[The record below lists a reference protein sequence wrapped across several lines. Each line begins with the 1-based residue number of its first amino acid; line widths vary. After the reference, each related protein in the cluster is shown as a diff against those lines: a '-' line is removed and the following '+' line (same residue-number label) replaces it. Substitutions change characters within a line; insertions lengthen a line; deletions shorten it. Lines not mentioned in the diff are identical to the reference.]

1 MDSHSPSGPPSDPT
15 PAVPPDPGS
24 DQAAS
29 DQAAPEWPDVGAV
42 GPEAAPEATARSA
55 SPNTHQARRRAGRR
69 LPVVWR
75 ALTHA
80 LTPQGLRSSEL
91 ALTLLSVPVGVGVGL
106 AVAGLHA
113 LVLLLHSLAFKVPF
127 GEHLSGALFMQP
139 TLVLAA
145 PVVGGVLLAGLGL
158 LFRRARDTVDPIE
171 ANALY
176 GGRMSLRDS
185 LRLTLSIVV
194 SHGAGG
200 SVGMEAAFTQTGAGL
215 ASNFGRRLN
224 LRRNDLRTLV
234 GCGAAAAISAAFTAP
249 LAGAFYAFELVI
261 GTYTMA
267 TLAPV
272 CVAAVVANQV
282 AQVVLNR
289 PALFILAEPPV
300 ICGGDFITFLLVGL
314 AAGALAIATMQA
326 VTYAERAFRQL
337 PLPRAIHPIIG
348 GLLLGPMAL
357 VLPEVLGGGQGALQY
372 GFDHGYG
379 VGLALLMLVAKIV
392 ASALCLGA
400 GFRGGL
406 FSASLLLGSLFGSM
420 VSDIG
425 TLLPLGLVAQRS
437 AVMLVGMGSLAAAV
451 VGAPVTMVLL
461 VLELTGDLRASAGVL
476 MGVIA
481 STLLVR
487 ETFGYSFATWRFH
500 QRGVQIW
507 GGHDIG
513 WVKDMTVARLMRG
526 DPKTVPAAITLGA
539 LRVHYP
545 PGSAKTVFVLDDGGA
560 FAGRVDM
567 NAVHDP
573 QHELPADQAA
583 ATLARDREHFLLP
596 DQSVRMALQRFADW
610 DADSLPVVE
619 GVTSRRVIGYLTEAY
634 ALRRYSQE
642 LERRRG
648 DELGVRDL
656 FGGV

>member
-1 MDSHSPSGPPSDPT
+1 MDTFPPSPQTPAAPSGPES
-15 PAVPPDPGS
+15 
-24 DQAAS
+24 
-29 DQAAPEWPDVGAV
+29 
-42 GPEAAPEATARSA
+42 APEAEAEGTAAAAMGS
-55 SPNTHQARRRAGRR
+55 THGPQQGGTQLGGPRRRAGRR

-80 LTPQGLRSSEL
+80 LTPKGLRSSEL
-91 ALTLLSVPVGVGVGL
+91 SLALLSVPVGIGVGL

-113 LVLLLHSLAFKVPF
+113 LVLALHSLAFKVPF
-127 GEHLSGALFMQP
+127 GDHISSALFIP
-139 TLVLAA
+139 SSLALAA
-145 PVVGGVLLAGLGL
+145 PVVGGALLAGLGL

-200 SVGMEAAFTQTGAGL
+200 SVGMEAAFTQTGAGM

-282 AQVVLNR
+282 AQMALNR

-300 ICGGDFITFLLVGL
+300 IRGGDFATFLLVGL
-314 AAGALAIATMQA
+314 AAGALAILTMQA
-326 VTYAERAFRQL
+326 VTHAERLFRQL
-337 PLPRAIHPIIG
+337 PIPRALHPVLG

-357 VLPEVLGGGQGALQY
+357 VLPGVLGGGQGALQY

-379 VGLALLMLVAKIV
+379 LGLAFVMLVAKVV

-425 TLLPLGLVAQRS
+425 TLLPWDLVAQRS
-437 AVMLVGMGSLAAAV
+437 AVMLVGMGSFAAAV

-500 QRGVQIW
+500 QRGVQIR

-513 WVKDMTVARLMRG
+513 WVKDMTVGRLMRG
-526 DPKTVPAAITLGA
+526 DPKTVPADISLGA
-539 LRVHYP
+539 LRGHYP
-545 PGSAKTVFVLDDGGA
+545 PGSAKTVFALDPNGA

-573 QHELPADQAA
+573 QHELPADQRAA
-583 ATLARDREHFLLP
+583 ELARDREHFLLP

-619 GVTSRRVIGYLTEAY
+619 GVSSRRVVGYLTEAY